1 MKTQCM
7 RRNFTPDQT
16 LIDRLLL
23 NDTAAIEEL
32 SRRYC
37 YSLYSY
43 CMSKLNSREDSKRIV
58 RNIFIALW
66 ENRDTLPL
74 NFSISIHLYTE
85 VRKAV
90 IQCINV
96 KLNKDADI
104 PAIER
109 QIIPGFSITE
119 LQKARQ
125 PIHKIQESNYHS
137 SIVNKRRYEE
147 PRWNKYSTINLKDL
161 KHALQNMLN
170 FW

>member
-1 MKTQCM
+1 M

-16 LIDRLLL
+16 LIDRLSLG
-23 NDTAAIEEL
+23 DTEAFEEL

-58 RNIFIALW
+58 RNIFISLW
-66 ENRDTLPL
+66 ENRDMLPV
-74 NFSISIHLYTE
+74 NFSISLHLYTE

-90 IQCINV
+90 VQCINV
-96 KLNKDADI
+96 KLNKEIDV
-104 PAIER
+104 PAIEK

-125 PIHKIQESNYHS
+125 PINKSNYHT
-137 SIVNKRRYEE
+137 SIVKKRRYEE
-147 PRWNKYSTINLKDL
+147 LWWNKYPAINLKGL
-161 KHALQNMLN
+161 KHTLQHMLN